1 MRGDATWL
9 TMDIRWTTA
18 IPCPLKVVG
27 NTLEKMVTLISFD
40 QITSTENW
48 NPVFMA

>member
-9 TMDIRWTTA
+9 IMDIRWTTA

-27 NTLEKMVTLISFD
+27 STWQYEVSLIGFA
-40 QITSTENW
+40 QITSTEN
-48 NPVFMA
+48 

>member
-9 TMDIRWTTA
+9 TMDMRWTTA
-18 IPCPLKVVG
+18 IPCPLSVVG
-27 NTLEKMVTLISFD
+27 STWEGKVSLIGFA

-48 NPVFMA
+48 KPVFMA